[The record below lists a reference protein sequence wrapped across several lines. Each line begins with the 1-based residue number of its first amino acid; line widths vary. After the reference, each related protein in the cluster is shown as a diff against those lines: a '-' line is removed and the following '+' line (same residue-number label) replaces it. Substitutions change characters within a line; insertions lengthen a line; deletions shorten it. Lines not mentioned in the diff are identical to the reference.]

1 MTFAAFQKKAPKS
14 NPTDKSHPTDKNIRR
29 NGFSITKNGF
39 MVVQED

>member
-1 MTFAAFQKKAPKS
+1 MTFAALQKNTPKS

-29 NGFSITKNGF
+29 NEFSITKNGF